1 MLNYLNGVNEE
12 IGAFKKLKAKLKA
25 KKIQRKAVKK
35 LQLKQVSQVQKANIL
50 NKAIKK
56 ANATRQMSPLT
67 IARIKKQAVV
77 DMNRKNFEEEGEPI
91 VTEAPQEIL
100 KTANEKFDEGLEE
113 MQSPENLNPDE
124 ADSDEGGEDMG
135 YIWNKGGLKKAR
147 ADVKKGIKKAQT
159 NIKKGVKDAKTTI
172 KKNVKDAV
180 KNIKDNAGK
189 TIKKYLPIVALA
201 RGSFLTLLK
210 FNVFKLRDKIAQGY
224 KKNPKKI
231 ENWWVEAWGGNLKV
245 LLKNLK
251 VSKIGMIGEP
261 VTIATALVSASGVVV
276 SIIEV
281 LKSMGIEVKKNEN
294 PPLEEQPQ
302 PEQPQPEAEQPE
314 AEQPQQEQPEETSED
329 NTQMEENAEIG
340 IYFPYFSKKKKNP
353 IKTNYSSSMRA
364 KSFKRKMNKN
374 PMLIHGITKKPKS
387 PKAPKKPKA
396 PKSPKAPRQ
405 KGQFLD
411 KFNKGLNKFQTGLDK
426 TNTGINKAKNLINI
440 TKNATKDIFQGK
452 PAVQANKALTDYKND
467 VATTTTNKNLLMY
480 GGIGLGAIALILL
493 MKKK

>member
-12 IGAFKKLKAKLKA
+12 IGAFKKIKEKLKA
-25 KKIQRKAVKK
+25 KKIQRQAIKN
-35 LQLKQVSQVQKANIL
+35 LQLKQVSHVQKANIL

-100 KTANEKFDEGLEE
+100 KTANQKFDEGLEE

-124 ADSDEGGEDMG
+124 ADSDEGGEEMG
-135 YIWNKGGLKKAR
+135 WIWNKGGLKKAR
-147 ADVKKGIKKAQT
+147 ADVKKGINKAQST
-159 NIKKGVKDAKTTI
+159 IKKGVKDAQTTI

-231 ENWWVEAWGGNLKV
+231 ENWWVEAWGGDMKV

-281 LKSMGIEVKKNEN
+281 LKSLGIEVKKNEN

-302 PEQPQPEAEQPE
+302 PEQPQPDQPQPEAEQPE
-314 AEQPQQEQPEETSED
+314 AEQPQQEKPEEPTP
-329 NTQMEENAEIG
+329 MEENAEIG

-353 IKTNYSSSMRA
+353 MKTTNSSLMSSSSM
-364 KSFKRKMNKN
+364 KKRINKN
-374 PMLIHGITKKPKS
+374 PMLIHGITKKPK
-387 PKAPKKPKA
+387 APKT
-396 PKSPKAPRQ
+396 PKAPRQ

-440 TKNATKDIFQGK
+440 TKQATSDIFKGK
-452 PAVQANKALTDYKND
+452 PAVKSNKALTDYKND
-467 VATTTTNKNLLMY
+467 VATTKTNKNLLMY